1 VLNKKTTEKKTVI
14 MSLLAATQ
22 AFSDKK
28 SAEEA
33 AGLMVDALTDI
44 ERRKEALSAAPVPK
58 PAAIELPLP
67 DSVKVHGVFLVNMC
81 NVGQHPSAD
90 MPGFRVLGGF
100 EGPDDLKDHVEE
112 NLQGHD
118 CALHMVQQGRPFV
131 ICRTLEAQRDPQY
144 AITRGNEII
153 AWHEAKWAEEAAEF
167 KKNVENKTPGEVGK
181 SIKALKEK
189 AKKSQKKVSARQVAY
204 KATRERRLEAKKACR
219 AKNLPRNAEIRN
231 QSVAVVDILV
241 DCDPMVWKGKKS
253 AETVVT
259 LWGVF
264 PSDEEADKFMAYYG
278 GSSNMQNKHMYS
290 IPMYD
295 WNYPETKDD
304 FDIPERSRNPEQE
317 KIMQRM
323 KSEKKEI
330 DKFKQE
336 AALRGNPV
344 PEEGKTV
351 PLGLQTKMYDAKG
364 KELPV
369 LRGAQPFQKPELG
382 QETVFPVLPKDPDF
396 LQPVAQK
403 SAELVA
409 Q

>member
-1 VLNKKTTEKKTVI
+1 
-14 MSLLAATQ
+14 MSLLKASN

-28 SAEEA
+28 TAEEA

-44 ERRKEALSAAPVPK
+44 ERRKEALSNLPTPK
-58 PAAIELPLP
+58 PATVELPLP
-67 DSVKVHGVFLVNMC
+67 DSVKVHNVFLVNMC
-81 NVGQHPSAD
+81 NVQQHPSAD
-90 MPGFRVLGGF
+90 VPGFRVLGGF
-100 EGPDDLKDHVEE
+100 ESEQELKEHVED

-118 CALHMVQQGRPFV
+118 CALHMVRQGRPFL
-131 ICRTLEAQRDPQY
+131 ICRSLEAQRDSEY
-144 AITRGNEII
+144 GMKRGNEII
-153 AWHEAKWAEEAAEF
+153 AWHTKKWEEETAAF
-167 KKNVENKTPGEVGK
+167 QKNVQEKTPGEVGQ
-181 SIKALKEK
+181 SIKALREK
-189 AKKSQKKVSARQVAY
+189 AKKSQKKVSTRQAAY
-204 KATRERRLEAKKACR
+204 KVTRERRLETKSACR

-231 QSVAVVDILV
+231 QAVAVVDILV
-241 DCDPMVWKGKKS
+241 DCDPLVWKGKKT

-264 PSDEEADKFMAYYG
+264 PSDTEADQFMAYYG

-304 FDIPERSRNPEQE
+304 FDIPERSRNPEQD

-344 PEEGKTV
+344 PEEGKTA
-351 PLGLQTKMYDAKG
+351 PLGLQTKMYDAHG

-369 LRGAQPFQKPELG
+369 TRGAQPFIKPEPG
-382 QETVFPVLPKDPDF
+382 TETAFPALPKDKDF
-396 LQPVAQK
+396 QEPVAQK
-403 SAELVA
+403 SQV
-409 Q
+409 

>member
-1 VLNKKTTEKKTVI
+1 
-14 MSLLAATQ
+14 MSLLASSQ

-28 SAEEA
+28 TAEEA
-33 AGLMVDALTDI
+33 AGLLADALTDI
-44 ERRKEALSAAPVPK
+44 ERRKEALAKLPAPQPK
-58 PAAIELPLP
+58 VVELPLP
-67 DSVKVHGVFLVNMC
+67 DAVKVHTCFLVNMC
-81 NVGQHPSAD
+81 NIQQHPSAD

-100 EGPDDLKDHVEE
+100 ETPTDLKEHVED

-118 CALHMVQQGRPFV
+118 CALHMVQQGRPFL
-131 ICRTLEAQRDPQY
+131 ICRSLELQRDPQY

-153 AWHEAKWAEEAAEF
+153 AWHEKKWAEEAAAF
-167 KKNVENKTPGEVGK
+167 KKNVENKTPGEVGQ

-189 AKKSQKKVSARQVAY
+189 AKKSQKKVSTRQAAY
-204 KATRERRLEAKKACR
+204 KATREQRLESKRSCR

-231 QSVAVVDILV
+231 QMVAVVDILV
-241 DCDPMVWKGKKS
+241 DCDPQAWKGKKA

-304 FDIPERSRNPEQE
+304 FEIPERSRNPEQD

-323 KSEKKEI
+323 RNEKKEI

-336 AALRGNPV
+336 AASRGNPV
-344 PEEGKTV
+344 PEEGKTA
-351 PLGLQTKMYDAKG
+351 PLGLETKMYDAQG

-369 LRGAQPFQKPELG
+369 TRGPQPFAKPDPGTELD
-382 QETVFPVLPKDPDF
+382 FPALPKDPDF
-396 LQPVAQK
+396 KEPVAQK
-403 SAELVA
+403 SKE
-409 Q
+409 